1 MIGQF
6 GQFIKELERR
16 MSNKNTSGFEKRRFV
31 IIKNIQICK
40 ENKEKI
46 AKTILALKS
55 QYKQGSIDYNEYE
68 LRLARILKNR
78 TPEQWIS
85 YYDKLIEQYNK
96 QLAEISRKEKL
107 SKTAQ
112 LIIPFV
118 ILAAIFVILLYT
130 TPQMPGPTGL
140 VVSDIGLNVRNWE
153 GKLGLGYGFNNNV
166 SCSERNNYTVKL
178 SNFFK
183 NPAGLKAPATPGN
196 YNLTINI
203 SYSATGEHVAP
214 FFYSPFKVQGG
225 P

>member
-16 MSNKNTSGFEKRRFV
+16 MSNKNTSGFEKRRFG

-46 AKTILALKS
+46 AKTILSLKS

-96 QLAEISRKEKL
+96 QLADISRKEKL
-107 SKTAQ
+107 NKTAQ

-118 ILAAIFVILLYT
+118 ILAAIFAVLLYT

-140 VVSDIGLNVRNWE
+140 VVSDIGLNDTNYSTGEVIGENVTLVMKIGDFIPNNLSQYTNITVRLE
-153 GKLGLGYGFNNNV
+153 SSTSV
-166 SCSERNNYTVKL
+166 
-178 SNFFK
+178 
-183 NPAGLKAPATPGN
+183 
-196 YNLTINI
+196 INI
-203 SYSATGEHVAP
+203 S
-214 FFYSPFKVQGG
+214 
-225 P
+225 